1 VINANQLPPSGSSI
15 FHPHLQGSAHPVP
28 STMQR
33 VFAALAVERV
43 RRYLGLERE
52 SGERFIASRGPVEW
66 LASFA
71 PVGLAEIRAFVA
83 GAASTVDLD
92 EEAIVALASGL
103 SAVLRLYAELG
114 FQSFN
119 LAIHGAAAGPEGFVV
134 LRVVARA
141 YFGALQRSDVMWSQR
156 LQAETATDLKPEAVA
171 ERARELF
178 ALAA

>member
-1 VINANQLPPSGSSI
+1 
-15 FHPHLQGSAHPVP
+15 
-28 STMQR
+28 MQR